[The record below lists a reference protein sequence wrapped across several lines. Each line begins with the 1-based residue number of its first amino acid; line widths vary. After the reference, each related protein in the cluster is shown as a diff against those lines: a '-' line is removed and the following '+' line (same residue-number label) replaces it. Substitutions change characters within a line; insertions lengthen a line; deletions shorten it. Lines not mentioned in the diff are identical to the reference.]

1 MSDKTINSAANVR
14 KKYIEEIQK
23 VFDRK
28 ENLESQENVTAID
41 EVKKKWAMNDKIIE
55 LFVDNIGKDQK
66 LRNKYAI
73 ILIVI
78 LGIELLALL
87 TIFILQGAGILNYKD
102 STLNIFISGGIAE
115 IYVLVRVI
123 VKYLFKDNL
132 TETLKIIISTNN
144 TNKTYRKENK
154 KSSLK
159 IRGELVTEM

>member
-1 MSDKTINSAANVR
+1 MINKTINSAANAR

-23 VFDRK
+23 VFDKK
-28 ENLESQENVTAID
+28 ENLESQEKVTAID

-87 TIFILQGAGILNYKD
+87 TIFVLQGAGVLNYKD

-154 KSSLK
+154 KVKTTQEKTNL
-159 IRGELVTEM
+159 

>member
-78 LGIELLALL
+78 LGIEPLALL

-154 KSSLK
+154 KIKTTPEKTSL
-159 IRGELVTEM
+159 

>member
-1 MSDKTINSAANVR
+1 MEHSNC
-14 KKYIEEIQK
+14 
-23 VFDRK
+23 DRK
-28 ENLESQENVTAID
+28 WRKSNKTRSIIKNIAI
-41 EVKKKWAMNDKIIE
+41 
-55 LFVDNIGKDQK
+55 
-66 LRNKYAI
+66 
-73 ILIVI
+73 
-78 LGIELLALL
+78 LL

-154 KSSLK
+154 KIKTTPEKTSL
-159 IRGELVTEM
+159 

>member
-78 LGIELLALL
+78 LFTFYYI
-87 TIFILQGAGILNYKD
+87 
-102 STLNIFISGGIAE
+102 
-115 IYVLVRVI
+115 
-123 VKYLFKDNL
+123 
-132 TETLKIIISTNN
+132 
-144 TNKTYRKENK
+144 
-154 KSSLK
+154 
-159 IRGELVTEM
+159 

>member
-154 KSSLK
+154 KINTTPEKTSL
-159 IRGELVTEM
+159 